1 MQNITVIRAASF
13 AVLFNLL
20 SIAGTTAQAET
31 SSADL
36 TYPRPG
42 QQPPI
47 IHSDRGESNS
57 GVLLNSQEAQR
68 RAQQRRSSH
77 TLIDG
82 RYQLRRGTH
91 SQSAAPAPNVPATT
105 KAAVTTIAT
114 PAPVAT
120 TASEVGL
127 LWRVQR
133 DGGPHSYVFGT
144 IHVDDPRVL
153 DLPKTVL
160 DAFLTSPV
168 FVPEASL
175 DEANILAIGFDLIL
189 KDGRTLEGIVGTDL
203 FEKVAVRLAGIGVP
217 RQAANLLKP
226 WAALIMLSAPKSA
239 SGMFLDRKLFL
250 DAKRLG
256 KSIQPLETLDEQLGI
271 FKNMPES
278 NQISMLTEAVDQH
291 ADLPEMVEQLLGAYL
306 SRDLTELQS
315 LSRDYQTGQSD
326 IADEMMERIVDKRNV
341 TMVERLLGMLE
352 LGGAFVAIGALHLP
366 GNAGVLQMLR
376 SEGFDVTAEY

>member
-1 MQNITVIRAASF
+1 MQNTTVIRAAGLV
-13 AVLFNLL
+13 VLFHLL
-20 SIAGTTAQAET
+20 GDSGATAQAE
-31 SSADL
+31 SNSGDL
-36 TYPRPG
+36 TYPPPG
-42 QQPPI
+42 QQTPVI
-47 IHSDRGESNS
+47 RSDRGESNS
-57 GVLLNSQEAQR
+57 GVLLNSREAQR
-68 RAQQRRSSH
+68 RAQQRRSGH

-82 RYQLRRGTH
+82 RYQLHRGTQ
-91 SQSAAPAPNVPATT
+91 SQSVAPTSSVPAETQVAIAAPAPVAAAATE
-105 KAAVTTIAT
+105 I
-114 PAPVAT
+114 
-120 TASEVGL
+120 GL

-153 DLPKTVL
+153 NLPKTVL

-189 KDGRTLEGIVGTDL
+189 KDGRTLEGIVGTEL
-203 FEKVAVRLAGIGVP
+203 FDKVVVRLAGIGVP

-226 WAALIMLSAPKSA
+226 WAALIMLSAPKSP

-256 KSIQPLETLDEQLGI
+256 KLIQPLETLDEQLGI
-271 FKNMPES
+271 FKDMPES
-278 NQISMLTEAVDQH
+278 DQISMLSAAIDQH
-291 ADLPEMVEQLLGAYL
+291 AELPEMVEHLLGAYL
-306 SRDLTELQS
+306 SRDLSELQS

-326 IADEMMERIVDKRNV
+326 IADRMMERIVDKRNV
-341 TMVERLLGMLE
+341 TMVERLLGTLE

-366 GNAGVLQMLR
+366 GDGGVLQMLR
-376 SEGFDVTAEY
+376 REGFDVIAEY

>member
-1 MQNITVIRAASF
+1 
-13 AVLFNLL
+13 
-20 SIAGTTAQAET
+20 
-31 SSADL
+31 
-36 TYPRPG
+36 
-42 QQPPI
+42 
-47 IHSDRGESNS
+47 
-57 GVLLNSQEAQR
+57 VLLNSREAQR
-68 RAQQRRSSH
+68 RAQQRGSSH

-82 RYQLRRGTH
+82 RYNLRRGTQ
-91 SQSAAPAPNVPATT
+91 SQSAAPASGVPAVTQAATT
-105 KAAVTTIAT
+105 GIAT
-114 PAPVAT
+114 PAPVA
-120 TASEVGL
+120 AAAAEIGL

-133 DGGPHSYVFGT
+133 DGGPRSYVFGT

-175 DEANILAIGFDLIL
+175 DEANLLAIGFDLIL
-189 KDGRTLEGIVGTDL
+189 RDGRTLEGIVGTEL
-203 FEKVAVRLAGIGVP
+203 FEKAVARLAGIGVP
-217 RQAANLLKP
+217 RQATDLLKP
-226 WAALIMLSAPKSA
+226 WAALIMLSAPKSP

-278 NQISMLTEAVDQH
+278 DQVSMLSEAVDQH
-291 ADLPEMVEQLLGAYL
+291 TELPQMVEHLLGAYL
-306 SRDLTELQS
+306 SRDLSELQS

-341 TMVERLLGMLE
+341 TMVERLLGTLE

-366 GNAGVLQMLR
+366 GDRGVLQMLR
-376 SEGFDVTAEY
+376 REGFDVTAEY